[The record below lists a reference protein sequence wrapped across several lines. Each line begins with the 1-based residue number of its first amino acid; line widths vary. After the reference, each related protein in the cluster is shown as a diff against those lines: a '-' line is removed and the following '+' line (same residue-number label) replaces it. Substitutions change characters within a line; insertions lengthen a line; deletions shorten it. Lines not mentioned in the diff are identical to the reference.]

1 MIKEASVR
9 TILKLPPCA
18 LSAISSDLKNIRFRI
33 ASPPLRP
40 PFPKPYYRKWFF
52 CLYPLYYNTH
62 PTYFVKGFNQILM
75 FVNNYFTIR
84 AGDKRSLRRIG
95 GLKCQY
101 LSLVRVPVKRDKR
114 SRVHFMRP
122 SAQICASARSLLSPL
137 FGGHG
142 EARLRSYIIKIY
154 QLYKS
159 KSVEI

>member
-18 LSAISSDLKNIRFRI
+18 LSAISSDLKNIRIRV

-62 PTYFVKGFNQILM
+62 PSYFVKGFNQILM

-114 SRVHFMRP
+114 SRVHFSDRP
-122 SAQICASARSLLSPL
+122 RKYAQVRDPYSRRSSA
-137 FGGHG
+137 GM
-142 EARLRSYIIKIY
+142 EKARLRSYIIKIY